1 MNSDSSPEPEEEES
15 DDELEFEE
23 DLEEPEQPKAIQKV
37 IVGRQKKSV
46 EATAE
51 DEDEEDD
58 EETRDL
64 LEAAQKEDE
73 KLGEIDAA
81 LGIAPAKTRGVGIF
95 PPEAKSR
102 FKGGKNQDEYAA
114 GDTSDEED
122 IRNTVGNIPMHWY
135 DEYKH
140 IGYDW
145 EGNRLIKPAKTDA
158 IDDFLKKMEDPNFW
172 RTVKDPQT
180 GQNVVLT
187 DEDIGLIKRIMAG
200 KNPDEQYSD
209 YEVGS
214 FNICI

>member
-1 MNSDSSPEPEEEES
+1 M
-15 DDELEFEE
+15 
-23 DLEEPEQPKAIQKV
+23 
-37 IVGRQKKSV
+37 
-46 EATAE
+46 
-51 DEDEEDD
+51 
-58 EETRDL
+58 

-81 LGIAPAKTRGVGIF
+81 LGTAPVKTRGVGIF

-102 FKGGKNQDEYAA
+102 FKGGKNQDEYAG

-145 EGNRLIKPAKTDA
+145 EGNRLIKPPKTDA

-180 GQNVVLT
+180 GQNVILT
-187 DEDIGLIKRIMAG
+187 DEDIGLIKRIMSG

-209 YEVGS
+209 YEVNLIIS
-214 FNICI
+214 FYIRSNL